1 MVPSLSN
8 EKKKKVISY
17 TPGAFALNK
26 TQGFLDSAEDR
37 DKATLKNY
45 QNKIYFRCRC
55 LYINL

>member
-26 TQGFLDSAEDR
+26 TLGFYSQQKKGIKLH
-37 DKATLKNY
+37 
-45 QNKIYFRCRC
+45 
-55 LYINL
+55 

>member
-26 TQGFLDSAEDR
+26 TIGFLVPAEKR

-45 QNKIYFRCRC
+45 QNKFYFRCRC
-55 LYINL
+55 I